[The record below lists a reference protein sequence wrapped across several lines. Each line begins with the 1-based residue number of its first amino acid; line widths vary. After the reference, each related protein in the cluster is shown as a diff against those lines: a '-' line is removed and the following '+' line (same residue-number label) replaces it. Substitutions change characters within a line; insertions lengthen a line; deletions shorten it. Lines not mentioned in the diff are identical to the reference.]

1 MDVEIKIQ
9 YFGIAWQIR
18 FEAKRQLSQK
28 HKMCH
33 VMFLQFCINLNNY
46 KMILLRVPFFWI
58 YCILIINICIFLF
71 ILVVD

>member
-1 MDVEIKIQ
+1 MWKSKCNISELRGRYGLKLHDSLVRNTK
-9 YFGIAWQIR
+9 
-18 FEAKRQLSQK
+18 
-28 HKMCH
+28 C

-58 YCILIINICIFLF
+58 YCILIINICIFLC